1 VIKRTEKR
9 TERKQRRT
17 LPKGQSLVEFALIA
31 PVLLVLIAGVVEIGA
46 VLNTK
51 LTVVNSARE
60 GARFGVVGA
69 SDEDISSSTQMATS
83 NLFNYQDENADIY
96 VFHAKTGDDARIDSN
111 CPADREDAESYWCVN
126 HTIGDGPDS
135 PDFVTREQVEA
146 QLNGADTDALGVAVV
161 YDHKALLGLPV
172 MANLVDEI
180 PANAFTLMRVESG
193 NAPSVGCPVYPMAI
207 HKDLV
212 GWPNG
217 HPKYTQLPDILTM
230 NNPGNFGWLRWN
242 DDPGETSQQEL
253 LDNLQNPNNSQTEY
267 HNPADSDD
275 TELNVGDWVYG
286 NTGWVQSVG
295 SYINDHL
302 MDRYIRII
310 VFDETGGLT
319 PPGGT
324 CNGRN
329 CSVHVV
335 GYAIVKIN
343 GELTASDKTLKAEFI
358 RIDTSCQ

>member
-1 VIKRTEKR
+1 MTKRMKR
-9 TERKQRRT
+9 KRVLQ
-17 LPKGQSLVEFALIA
+17 KGQSLVEFVLIA
-31 PVLLVLIAGVVEIGA
+31 PVLLVLIAGVVEVGA

-83 NLFNYQDENADIY
+83 NLFNYKDENADIY
-96 VFHAKTGDDARIDSN
+96 VIHAKTGDDARIDSN
-111 CPADREDAESYWCVN
+111 CPADRDGAESYWCVE

-172 MANLVDEI
+172 LANLVDEI

-193 NAPSVGCPVYPMAI
+193 NAPSVGCPVYPMAMRT
-207 HKDLV
+207 DLV
-212 GWPNG
+212 NWPNG
-217 HPKYTQLPDILTM
+217 YPKGTQLPDIVIDGGA
-230 NNPGNFGWLRWN
+230 GNFGWLRWN
-242 DDPGETSQQEL
+242 NDSGSTSQQTLE
-253 LDNLQNPNNSQTEY
+253 DNLQNPNNSITDYQ
-267 HNPADSDD
+267 NPADPND
-275 TELNVGDWVYG
+275 TELNVGDWVPG
-286 NTGWVQSVG
+286 STGWVQSVT
-295 SYINDHL
+295 DETTAL
-302 MDRYIRII
+302 KDRYIRIV
-310 VFDETGGLT
+310 VFDTTGGVS
-319 PPGGT
+319 PPGGS
-324 CNGRN
+324 CSGSN
-329 CSVHVV
+329 CSFHVA

-358 RIDTSCQ
+358 RVDTSCQ